1 MAGVDKKKFG
11 TNLRTVCGHPHHP
24 VLTPVRRGGCGSPH
38 AQRARPA
45 GHGYRARVPAP
56 DAYRITVVCLGN
68 ICRSPIGEV
77 VLRDRVEQAG
87 LSELVVVDSAGTGDW
102 HLGQGAN
109 PRSVDVLTAN
119 GYRIDHT
126 ARQITH
132 DWFSS
137 LDLVLAMDTMNY
149 VDLQRLGHRATADI
163 DLRMMRSFDP
173 ALADIAEPD
182 ERLDVPDP
190 YYGTPAD
197 FVEVLRMVEVAAD
210 GLVAELPERLGI

>member
-1 MAGVDKKKFG
+1 M
-11 TNLRTVCGHPHHP
+11 
-24 VLTPVRRGGCGSPH
+24 
-38 AQRARPA
+38 
-45 GHGYRARVPAP
+45 PAP
-56 DAYRITVVCLGN
+56 DTYRITVVCLGN

-77 VLRDRVEQAG
+77 VLRDRVEKAG

-109 PRSVDVLTAN
+109 SRSIDVLVAN
-119 GYRIDHT
+119 GYLIDHT

-132 DWFSS
+132 DWFES

-149 VDLQRLGHRATADI
+149 ADLQGLARRATAEV

-173 ALADIAEPD
+173 ALAGIAEPD

-190 YYGTPAD
+190 YYGTHKD
-197 FVEVLRMVEVAAD
+197 FIDVLRMIETAAD
-210 GLVAELPERLGI
+210 GIVAELPARLDR